1 MLLRMSWSCCA
12 AVMVDIVVDMVV
24 DNVEM
29 LDMVGMVDIVG
40 MVGTEGC
47 DAHQA
52 ELGDRPHNKV
62 SKLLARSSSGNGNL
76 RLLIAR
82 RSSRKDSQRIEC
94 R

>member
-1 MLLRMSWSCCA
+1 MLLRMSGSCCA
-12 AVMVDIVVDMVV
+12 AVMVDMVVDMVV
-24 DNVEM
+24 DKV
-29 LDMVGMVDIVG
+29 DMVDRVRMVD
-40 MVGTEGC
+40 MVDTEGC

-52 ELGDRPHNKV
+52 ELGDGPHNKV

-76 RLLIAR
+76 KLLIAR

>member
-1 MLLRMSWSCCA
+1 MSGSCCA
-12 AVMVDIVVDMVV
+12 AVMVDMVVDMVV

-29 LDMVGMVDIVG
+29 LDMVEMVDMVV
-40 MVGTEGC
+40 MVGLVGKEGC

>member
-1 MLLRMSWSCCA
+1 M
-12 AVMVDIVVDMVV
+12 VDMVV
-24 DNVEM
+24 DKVDM
-29 LDMVGMVDIVG
+29 VDMVDMMGMVGMVD
-40 MVGTEGC
+40 MVGREGC